1 MRCVLGTAIFPM
13 EKFLVGIML
22 KIQQINAFLTI
33 NFKHEFMVNNLGEQ
47 NSILNQFMA
56 ELRSIDVQK
65 DRMRFRR
72 NMERIGEIMAYEIS
86 KQLKFDVTDVQTPLG
101 VAQVP
106 QLSAQPV
113 VASVLRAGL
122 PIHNGFL
129 NVFDKAENA
138 FISAYRKYEKDGT
151 FHINFGNVSG
161 PSVDGKTLILVDPM
175 LASGASMVLSY
186 QELLKKG
193 TPVHT
198 HIVSVIA
205 STEGLDYLQR
215 NTYGKPVTIWTAA
228 IDSEMTAKS
237 YIVPGLGDAGD
248 LCFGEKD

>member
-1 MRCVLGTAIFPM
+1 
-13 EKFLVGIML
+13 
-22 KIQQINAFLTI
+22 
-33 NFKHEFMVNNLGEQ
+33 MVNNLGAQ

-56 ELRSIDVQK
+56 ELRDSGIQR

-72 NMERIGEIMAYEIS
+72 NMERIGEMIAYEIS
-86 KQLKFDVTDVQTPLG
+86 KQMKFEVADVATPLG

-106 QLSAQPV
+106 KLVSQPV
-113 VASVLRAGL
+113 IASVLRAGL

-129 NVFDKAENA
+129 NVFDNAENA

-161 PSVDGKTLILVDPM
+161 PSIEGKTLILVDPM

-215 NTYGKPVTIWTAA
+215 NTYDKPVTIWTAA